1 MRILLLHLFSIL
13 PFLGSTQIVK
23 PAVFNTGGG
32 ASAGLPVNAE
42 WSIGETAAIGSFL
55 NGNFQLNIG
64 VLQPKTDLVTSVTE
78 LGIVAFG
85 NQILITPNPSYD
97 NVKIVF
103 RMQKPGKAILSVFNS
118 ASQLYKR
125 VELDEIG
132 LQQTKTVVLDD
143 LPVGLYLFDIVYQP
157 TIGLVQHGIY
167 KIIRL

>member
-1 MRILLLHLFSIL
+1 M
-13 PFLGSTQIVK
+13 
-23 PAVFNTGGG
+23 
-32 ASAGLPVNAE
+32 
-42 WSIGETAAIGSFL
+42 
-55 NGNFQLNIG
+55 
-64 VLQPKTDLVTSVTE
+64 
-78 LGIVAFG
+78 GIVAFG

>member
-1 MRILLLHLFSIL
+1 MRILFLHLFSIL
-13 PFLGSTQIVK
+13 PFLGSTQALK
-23 PAVFNTGGG
+23 PMVFNMGGG
-32 ASAGLPVNAE
+32 ASSGMPVNAE

-64 VLQPKTDLVTSVTE
+64 VLQTKTDLVTSVAE
-78 LGIVAFG
+78 LGLVAFD

-103 RMQKPGKAILSVFNS
+103 KMQKPGKAIVSVFNS
-118 ASQLYKR
+118 ASLLYKR

-132 LQQTKTVVLDD
+132 LQQPKTLVLND
-143 LPVGLYLFDIVYQP
+143 LPVGLYFFDIAYQP

>member
-1 MRILLLHLFSIL
+1 MRILLLQLFFLL
-13 PFLGSTQIVK
+13 PFLGSTQILN
-23 PAVFNTGGG
+23 PAVFNSGGG
-32 ASAGLPVNAE
+32 ASSGLPANAE

-55 NGNFQLNIG
+55 NGSFHLNIG
-64 VLQPKTDLVTSVTE
+64 VLQPKTDLVTSVAETG
-78 LGIVAFG
+78 LIAFG

-97 NVKIVF
+97 NVKIMF
-103 RMQKPGKAILSVFNS
+103 RMQKPGKAIVSVFNS

-125 VELDEIG
+125 VELNEIG